1 VWETQTVTDRV
12 QVVAV
17 VVSLILLATVVELV
31 RRRKLIEE
39 YSIVWIICAVAMLAL
54 AIWRDLL
61 DAAARRL
68 GIFYPP
74 SLLLMFVTGL
84 VFVALLWFSVI
95 LSRQRRQIDRL
106 MEESAVLAAEIREL
120 REERGGASASQEHVR

>member
-1 VWETQTVTDRV
+1 MTDRV

-68 GIFYPP
+68 GIFYPQ

-120 REERGGASASQEHVR
+120 REERGGASAPQEHVR